1 MFLKDLLQPEN
12 YRFERKFFIPSI
24 SSSQVEAI
32 IKNHPSLFH
41 ETFPARCINNIYL
54 DTLDMTNY
62 WDDVNG
68 VSKRVKVR
76 IRWYG
81 DLFGEISKPV
91 LEFKIKNNTVGSKVN
106 FALSPFILSDLIK
119 VQTLRER
126 FSILNISE
134 NLKSYLLS
142 LNLSLMNSYSRK
154 YYESVDTKFR
164 VTIDSGLQFF
174 KLSPDNNLHLQSLE
188 TPGVTILELKYNQRH
203 DDLGESVSSYFPF
216 RMTKSSK
223 YVSGLNQFY

>member
-1 MFLKDLLQPEN
+1 MFLNDLLQPDN
-12 YRFERKFFIPSI
+12 YRFERKFFISSI
-24 SSSQVEAI
+24 SSSQVEAV

-41 ETFPARCINNIYL
+41 EAFPVRCINNLYL
-54 DTLDMTNY
+54 DTLDMNHY
-62 WDDVNG
+62 WDNVNG

-81 DLFGEISKPV
+81 DLFGEISKPI
-91 LEFKIKNNTVGSKVN
+91 LEFKIKNNSVGAKVN
-106 FALSPFILSDLIK
+106 FALSPLILSDFIK

-126 FSILNISE
+126 FSKLNISE
-134 NLKSYLLS
+134 NLKNYLLS
-142 LNLSLMNSYSRK
+142 LDLSLMNSYSRK
-154 YYESVDTKFR
+154 YYESFDSKFR

-174 KLSPDNNLHLQSLE
+174 KLSPNNNLLFQSIE
-188 TPGVTILELKYNQRH
+188 TPSTTILELKYNLQH

-223 YVSGLNQFY
+223 YVSGLSQFF

>member
-1 MFLKDLLQPEN
+1 VLLNDLLQPEN
-12 YRFERKFFIPSI
+12 YRYERKFFIPSI

-41 ETFPARCINNIYL
+41 EAFPSRRINNIYL

-62 WDDVNG
+62 WDNVDG

-76 IRWYG
+76 TRWYG

-91 LEFKIKNNTVGSKVN
+91 LEFKIKNNTVGAKVN
-106 FALSPFILSDLIK
+106 FPLSPFILCDLVK
-119 VQTLRER
+119 LQTLRER
-126 FSILNISE
+126 FSLLNISG

-142 LNLSLMNSYSRK
+142 LNLSLMNSYCRK
-154 YYESVDTKFR
+154 YYVSADTKFR

-174 KLSPDNNLHLQSLE
+174 KLTPDSILHFQPVE
-188 TPGVTILELKYNQRH
+188 TPEITILELKYNQRH
-203 DDLGESVSSYFPF
+203 DDLGESVSSYLPF
-216 RMTKSSK
+216 RLTKSSK
-223 YVSGLNQFY
+223 YVSGLNLFF